1 MKKNGGTGLREY
13 LVWYLILAFPLS
25 FPAEECSAEVA
36 DWAPFPGLDGIL
48 LPEGFGIEVFAREVD
63 GARSLC
69 LGGNGTVFV
78 GSRGAGNIYAL
89 VDEDGVPGAEEVHL
103 IADGLDSPNGVAFLD
118 GDLFV
123 AEIGRVIRFDDIED
137 RLEDP
142 PEPVVVNDAFPHY
155 QLHGWK
161 FISFGPDGKL
171 YVPLGAPCNVCE
183 PDDPRLATIM
193 RMNPDGTELE
203 VYARGVRNTVGF
215 DWHPTTGELW
225 FTDNGRDGMGDDIPP
240 DELNRAEGPGY
251 HFGFPY
257 VHGAGI
263 LDPGYGSGHDPHD
276 YVSPEMELGPHV
288 AALGMRFYE
297 GEMFPE
303 PYRGRVFIAEH
314 GSWNRSS
321 PIGYRVTTVKL
332 EEGSAESYEVFA
344 EGWLSGDEAFGRP
357 VDVLEMPDG
366 SLLVSDDRADRV
378 YRIFYRQPDE

>member
-1 MKKNGGTGLREY
+1 MRKNVESGCREY
-13 LVWYLILAFPLS
+13 LVWCLILAASLTL
-25 FPAEECSAEVA
+25 PAEECSAGVA

-48 LPEGFGIEVFAREVD
+48 LPVGFGIEVFAREVD

-69 LGGNGTVFV
+69 LGENGTVFV
-78 GSRGAGNIYAL
+78 GSRGAGNVYAL
-89 VDEDGVPGAEEVHL
+89 VDEDGIPGAETVHL
-103 IADGLDSPNGVAFLD
+103 IAGGLDSPNGVAFLD

-123 AEIGRVIRFDDIED
+123 AEIGRVVKFDDIEN

-142 PEPVVVNDAFPHY
+142 PEPAVVNDDFPHY

-171 YVPLGAPCNVCE
+171 YIPLGAPCNVCE
-183 PDDPRLATIM
+183 PDDSRLATIM

-240 DELNRAEGPGY
+240 DELNRAAGIEY

-257 VHGAGI
+257 VHGSGI
-263 LDPGYGSGHDPHD
+263 LDPNYGSGHEPDD
-276 YVSPEMELGPHV
+276 YVAPEMELGPHV
-288 AALGMRFYE
+288 AALGMRFYD

-303 PYRGRVFIAEH
+303 SYRGRIFIAEH

-321 PIGYRVTTVKL
+321 PIGYRVTTVTL
-332 EEGSAESYEVFA
+332 EGGRAAGYEVFA
-344 EGWLSGDEAFGRP
+344 EGWLSGGEAFGRP

-366 SLLVSDDRADRV
+366 SLLVSDDRADRI